1 MIIAMSEG
9 KPARESFV
17 EMVQTVRPEDA
28 NPMGIAFG
36 GKVVQWMDMA
46 AAVSAIRHARKP
58 VVTASIDQLHFHA
71 PIKIGEFVIIKAQ
84 VNYTGRTSMEVGVT
98 MESENPLTGEHRAT
112 TSGYLTFVALDEQ
125 GKPSPVPPVIPETPE
140 EKRRYE
146 EAKRRREEKLK
157 RREEHI

>member
-1 MIIAMSEG
+1 MVAEAG

-17 EMVQTVRPEDA
+17 EMVQTVRPEAA
-28 NPMGIAFG
+28 NAMGIAFG

-46 AAVSAIRHARKP
+46 AAVSALRHTRKP

-84 VNYTGRTSMEVGVT
+84 VNYTGRTSMEVGV
-98 MESENPLTGEHRAT
+98 MIESENPLTGERRFT

-125 GKPSPVPPVIPETPE
+125 GRPSPVPAVTPEAAE
-140 EKRRYE
+140 EKRKYE

>member
-1 MIIAMSEG
+1 MVAEAG

-28 NPMGIAFG
+28 NAMGIAFG

-46 AAVSAIRHARKP
+46 AAVSALRHTRKP

-84 VNYTGRTSMEVGVT
+84 VNYTGRTSM
-98 MESENPLTGEHRAT
+98 
-112 TSGYLTFVALDEQ
+112 
-125 GKPSPVPPVIPETPE
+125 
-140 EKRRYE
+140 
-146 EAKRRREEKLK
+146 
-157 RREEHI
+157 